1 MGNSNLHKLAIVI
14 LNFNGRRHLETYLP
28 SVVAH
33 SGEHKIIVADNA
45 SSDDSVGFL
54 RSHYPQIELIINP
67 NNGGFAQG
75 YNEALQHVDAEYY
88 ILLNSDV
95 EVTQNWIEP
104 LLAFMESNP
113 NASGCQPIVLSYL
126 NKEKFE
132 HAGAAGGFLD
142 KHYYPFCRGRI
153 FDHVEENTGQYNSDR
168 EIFWATGACMLIRA
182 EHYHKVGGFD
192 ATFFAHMEEIDLCW
206 RLKRLGHGFHA
217 IGASTV
223 YHLGGGTLSYMS
235 PRKTFL
241 NFRNSLFMITKNHD
255 GLLFPMIFI
264 RLFLDG
270 LAAIQ
275 FLIQG
280 NFIHIWALLKA
291 HVSFYQHLGEM
302 LKKRKSFRKQ
312 FEIQFNKS
320 GLYLK
325 SIIVDKFLRK
335 KQLFSMLRETDMSN
349 ME

>member
-1 MGNSNLHKLAIVI
+1 MFNNSMPANKLAIVI
-14 LNFNGRRHLETYLP
+14 LNFNGRKHLETYLP

-45 SSDDSVGFL
+45 SADDSVAFL
-54 RSHYPQIELIINP
+54 KGHYPQIDLIINP
-67 NNGGFAQG
+67 NNGGFAHG

-95 EVTQNWIEP
+95 EVTPNWIEP

-126 NKEKFE
+126 NKDKFE

-153 FDHVEENTGQYNSDR
+153 FDYVEENTGQYNSDR

-192 ATFFAHMEEIDLCW
+192 ASFFAHMEEIDLCW
-206 RLKRLGHGFHA
+206 RLKQLGHSFYA

-223 YHLGGGTLSYMS
+223 YHLGGGTLNYMS

-255 GLLFPMIFI
+255 GWLFPKIYM
-264 RLFLDG
+264 RLCLDG

-275 FLIQG
+275 FLFSG
-280 NFIHIWALLKA
+280 HVNHIWALLKA
-291 HVSFYQHLGEM
+291 HISFYQNLGEM
-302 LKKRKSFRKQ
+302 LQKRRNFRKQ
-312 FEIQFNKS
+312 FNLKFNKS
-320 GLYLK
+320 GLYSK
-325 SIIVDKFLRK
+325 SIIVDKFLRRK
-335 KQLFSMLRETDMSN
+335 HLFSKLNAEDFQ
-349 ME
+349 